1 MPHSLLKA
9 PPQQAFSLWT
19 CLWGEFFP
27 TGAPPDAEQFRTA
40 AIGTS
45 RAQAVAHAA
54 GGGARRGQRPSAA
67 SARRGSPATGLE
79 VEACDGVELLEHIP
93 SSADGYRLAVD
104 GIVGRNW
111 GRPGWA

>member
-9 PPQQAFSLWT
+9 PPQRAFSLWT

-45 RAQAVAHAA
+45 RAQAVARAA
-54 GGGARRGQRPSAA
+54 GSGARRGQRPSAA
-67 SARRGSPATGLE
+67 SARPTAAWTSPMA
-79 VEACDGVELLEHIP
+79 VVPVDPPQEAASGEQTHE
-93 SSADGYRLAVD
+93 A
-104 GIVGRNW
+104 
-111 GRPGWA
+111 